1 MAGGESLG
9 NLYFDLGLRDDA
21 FEASFKSKLEKYK
34 KMELNV
40 GVKIDSES
48 AKKAISSTT
57 DALKGSSKVDFSSTI
72 TPLVT
77 RLKEARSELNVFKE
91 LMSETKN
98 IGKKLEIRTNI
109 KDTEKELEALM
120 SQIKLLE
127 KVQSSLS
134 VKTSP
139 LDLIPRRSLTDEKEL
154 SDKKAYWAEEEKL
167 SKRNADNKVSDET
180 KKQKAIKDTAN
191 EERKASVSEAR
202 VGSLDSSKSKNLAA
216 EALLRQ
222 KIAKE
227 VEATALAHKRNEAF
241 GTQSQSRIRS
251 NAEFTNKTLLSQ
263 RQIAMQLS
271 NQFGTMFSIYAVERF
286 VKKLAEVRGE
296 FELQKVSL
304 RAILQDAPAADAIFE
319 QIKQLSVKS
328 PFTFKDLIGYTKQL
342 AAFSI
347 PVNELYDT
355 MKNLADVSAGLGV
368 DMGRITLAFGQV
380 RAASVLRGQELRQF
394 TEAGI
399 PLVEELAKKFT
410 KLTGVVTS
418 NGDVFEKIS
427 KRMVSFEMVKE
438 IFDDMTS
445 AGGKFYNMQE
455 LQASTLKGKISNLA
469 DAFDLALNDIGESNE
484 GVLKGSLDL
493 TTELLRNWENVA
505 GILATII
512 LTYGAYNA
520 AVAVNTAITKLN
532 TQTGIY
538 NIATRKLSKAAI
550 IEEMIA
556 QSALNKAILANPY
569 AILIA
574 AIVGVIGVTI
584 SLTDATSYQ
593 ERAQARL
600 NELTDEASKN
610 SDDQKQSAERLLGVI
625 NSETETIYNK
635 IKALD
640 RLKELY
646 PNFVKNMDFHAV
658 AALGAEEQQRRLN
671 EAVDDMDIASAESKL
686 ASFKEVLA
694 ELRAGD
700 TKATDKAAEILGYGF
715 WKSLNTDASE
725 YLPVVEELISKM
737 EQQKQLQ
744 LDIQAQAK
752 FDLLPQEEKVK
763 IWEKQIEQLEAVR
776 AGMISAA
783 KSSDYLSTS
792 LVKPKE
798 KWDLMAE
805 TDMFKLSL
813 TSADFLNKKIFDLKN
828 LVDGGDVLPDT
839 REYWENQLT
848 SAKGVWDALSRKQ
861 DLASGNKSKWSEGA
875 IEADKNIKI
884 AEKALLAWDRSTKSQ
899 KKSEDAAAKA
909 LEIKIG
915 LLKES
920 YEIYKKL
927 AEIKGKDAA
936 KEMIATD
943 PAFARYK
950 NLPGG
955 AKVPTSTTEL
965 SNAIAPVIAA
975 SNQNS
980 AGVKKM
986 YRENAKLGM
995 EGYIEGVKESSD
1007 KIFKTLNDAI
1017 SDYKPKYDL
1026 YEKLLGLTGDR
1037 KKSSQL
1043 AFGKDAVDDYETFLR
1058 NQYAKMPG
1066 ASFFSE
1072 LTPPAEGATEE
1083 VKKAWKDLVEYIQS
1097 KKLGKI
1103 EYFEQMIAEASS
1115 TSDKIKKIELDRER
1129 DIADAEKSYA
1139 TDPERKAIA
1148 VAAAKS
1154 KAEAQINEIQS
1165 QLFQLS
1171 PLYAQIFED
1180 LGRVS
1185 ERSLDGLLERTK
1197 ALMTLAKTKGEV
1209 RKDSDGKTTGYFLK
1223 KGTKDDLS
1231 GLEIPENILIRV
1243 ADYNKLLERTSEIIN
1258 KIDEN
1263 PFRALFNP
1271 PKSDTPESPENKAK
1285 RISTAIKGIADIAS
1299 SVSGEIGSIMDSFGA
1314 SDESQAALKN
1324 ITDVATGAAGL
1335 AAGIISGNP
1344 VEMIKGIAKVITGLN
1359 AMHDAKY
1366 EKQIKEY
1373 QKQIDA
1379 TAKSYDKLT
1388 ESLSRKTEASKVDA
1402 QAEEYNLLQRE
1413 KSLLEAQKRAE
1424 EAKKK
1429 TDQSKIDDY
1438 NKQIEDATKKQQE
1451 LALNT
1456 INYILGGSI
1465 GAQSDS
1471 WAKTL
1476 TDAMDTAFQNGTD
1489 AAKAWGDSVD
1499 TIVRDIAKNFIV
1511 NSFLGN
1517 QLQGWLEAASADW
1530 TDANKNINQSAIEAD
1545 LQGFSL
1551 FAKSL
1556 EPATEAALKALSSIY
1571 GDGKTGASGSGLTGE
1586 IKGVTEDTAQR
1597 LASLLNAIRQDS
1609 GVNRLAFAEM
1619 KNILSEFNRGSIEAN
1634 SYLNKINE
1642 NTRLTA
1648 ENTAAIVRAFNDVT
1662 GVGSQGKALRIL

>member
-9 NLYFDLGLRDDA
+9 SLYFDLGLND
-21 FEASFKSKLEKYK
+21 EKFKSVFDAVVKKYDSK
-34 KMELNV
+34 FNIKV
-40 GVKIDSES
+40 GIDASGLKDIKAQLDAIRGAGIKAPTFLQKTKADNSIEES
-48 AKKAISSTT
+48 ARKQLLTQQKINT
-57 DALKGSSKVDFSSTI
+57 
-72 TPLVT
+72 
-77 RLKEARSELNVFKE
+77 
-91 LMSETKN
+91 
-98 IGKKLEIRTNI
+98 
-109 KDTEKELEALM
+109 ELE
-120 SQIKLLE
+120 
-127 KVQSSLS
+127 
-134 VKTSP
+134 
-139 LDLIPRRSLTDEKEL
+139 R
-154 SDKKAYWAEEEKL
+154 
-167 SKRNADNKVSDET
+167 
-180 KKQKAIKDTAN
+180 
-191 EERKASVSEAR
+191 
-202 VGSLDSSKSKNLAA
+202 
-216 EALLRQ
+216 
-222 KIAKE
+222 
-227 VEATALAHKRNEAF
+227 TALAHKRNESF

-263 RQIAMQLS
+263 RQLAIQLS

-427 KRMVSFEMVKE
+427 KRMVSFGMVKE

-455 LQASTLKGKISNLA
+455 LQAATLKGKISNLA
-469 DAFDLALNDIGESNE
+469 DAFDLALNDIGESND
-484 GVLKGSLDL
+484 GILKGGLDL

-505 GILATII
+505 GILASVII
-512 LTYGAYNA
+512 TYGTYNA
-520 AVAVNTAITKLN
+520 AVAINTAITRIN

-538 NIATRKLSKAAI
+538 SIATRKLSKAAM

-569 AILIA
+569 AILIT
-574 AIVGVIGVTI
+574 AIVGVISATI
-584 SLTDATSYQ
+584 ALTDATSYQ
-593 ERAQARL
+593 ERAQERL
-600 NELTDEASKN
+600 NELTKEASEN
-610 SDDQKQSAERLLGVI
+610 SESQKQSAERLLSTI
-625 NSETETIYNK
+625 NSETDTIYSK

-640 RLKELY
+640 RLKALY
-646 PNFVKNMDFHAV
+646 PEFVKNMDFHAV

-671 EAVDDMDIASAESKL
+671 EAVDEMDIASAEAKLSSFKDVL
-686 ASFKEVLA
+686 AS
-694 ELRAGD
+694 LRAGD
-700 TKATDKAAEILGYGF
+700 VKATDKAAEILGYGF

-725 YLPVVEELISKM
+725 YLPVIEDLVSKM
-737 EQQKQLQ
+737 EQQKQIQ
-744 LDIQAQAK
+744 LDIQKQAK
-752 FDLLPQEEKVK
+752 FDILPQEEKVK
-763 IWEKQIEQLEAVR
+763 IWQKQYDQLLNIKMA
-776 AGMISAA
+776 MISAA
-783 KSSDYLSTS
+783 KESDSLETS
-792 LVKPKE
+792 LKRPKE
-798 KWDLMAE
+798 SFDLLSK
-805 TDMFKLSL
+805 TNIFKLSL
-813 TSADFLNKKIFDLKN
+813 NGLDFLNKGLTDLKN
-828 LVDGGDVLPDT
+828 KMAGKDALPDT
-839 REYWENQLT
+839 RDYWENQLT

-861 DLASGNKSKWSEGA
+861 DLASGDKSKWSEA
-875 IEADKNIKI
+875 AKEADKNIKI
-884 AEKALLAWDRSTKSQ
+884 AEKALLAWDRSAKSQ
-899 KKSEDAAAKA
+899 KTSEDLAAKA
-909 LEIKIG
+909 LEVKIG

-936 KEMIATD
+936 KEMIAND

-955 AKVPTSTTEL
+955 AKVPTTTTEL

-980 AGVKKM
+980 AGVKKL

-995 EGYIEGVKESSD
+995 EGYLEGVKESSD
-1007 KIFKTLNDAI
+1007 KIIKSIEKTI

-1043 AFGKDAVDDYETFLR
+1043 AFGSAAIDDYETFLR
-1058 NQYAKMPG
+1058 NQYAKMPS

-1072 LTPPAEGATEE
+1072 LTPPSEGATDE

-1103 EYFEQMIAEASS
+1103 EYFEQIISEASS
-1115 TSDKIKKIELDRER
+1115 ASDKIKVIELKREQ
-1129 DIADAEKSYA
+1129 DILDAKKTFAADPAQMKLAIDAVKS
-1139 TDPERKAIA
+1139 TSEQ
-1148 VAAAKS
+1148 
-1154 KAEAQINEIQS
+1154 QINEIRS
-1165 QLFQLS
+1165 QLFQLT
-1171 PLYAQIFED
+1171 PLYDEVFKD
-1180 LGRVS
+1180 LGKVAIGNLD
-1185 ERSLDGLLERTK
+1185 SLLDKTNGLINLV
-1197 ALMTLAKTKGEV
+1197 KTKGEA
-1209 RKDSDGKTTGYFLK
+1209 KKGTNGETTGYFLK
-1223 KGTKDDLS
+1223 AGITDPNTGLKIEKDTLISVEKYNDL
-1231 GLEIPENILIRV
+1231 I
-1243 ADYNKLLERTSEIIN
+1243 ERTNSIVN
-1258 KIDEN
+1258 KINEN
-1263 PFRALFNP
+1263 PFKALFNP
-1271 PKSDTPESPENKAK
+1271 PKGATKESPEEKAK
-1285 RISTAIKGIADIAS
+1285 RIGSAIQGISDLAS
-1299 SVSGEIGSIMDSFGA
+1299 SVAGDLGGVMDSFGA
-1314 SDESQAALKN
+1314 SSESKESLNN
-1324 ITDVATGAAGL
+1324 IMGLATGTAQAGVGVAKL
-1335 AAGIISGNP
+1335 ASGDIVGGIKDLAS
-1344 VEMIKGIAKVITGLN
+1344 GIAKAVISLN

-1388 ESLSRKTEASKVDA
+1388 EAISRKTEASKVDA

-1424 EAKKK
+1424 ESKKK
-1429 TDQSKIDDY
+1429 TDQAKIDDY
-1438 NKQIEDATKKQQE
+1438 DKQIEEASKKQQE

-1456 INYILGGSI
+1456 ISYVLGGNI
-1465 GAQSDS
+1465 GSQADS

-1489 AAKAWGDSVD
+1489 AAQAWGDSVD
-1499 TIVRDIAKNFIV
+1499 NIVRDIAKNFIV
-1511 NSFLGN
+1511 NSFLGK
-1517 QLQGWLEAASADW
+1517 QLQGWLESASADW
-1530 TDANKNINQSAIEAD
+1530 SNADKSINQAAIEKD

-1556 EPATEAALKALSSIY
+1556 EPATEAALKALNSIY
-1571 GDGKTGASGSGLTGE
+1571 GDGKSGASGAGLTGE

-1634 SYLNKINE
+1634 SYLLKINE

-1648 ENTAAIVRAFNDVT
+1648 ENTAAIVRAFSDVT

>member
-9 NLYFDLGLRDDA
+9 NLYFDLGLDDKE
-21 FEASFKSKLEKYK
+21 FMSKLEALK
-34 KMELNV
+34 KGDFKIKV
-40 GVKIDSES
+40 GVDASGIASTQKQINDLLTVSSKPMTQFSAGKLALASDESTAKIINNSEKTYAYIGKQLAAIDAIKQNSANASVLSAAKVLSVETRAAETSIINAKRKESIETSAAEKSIVNAKRVSTES
-48 AKKAISSTT
+48 A
-57 DALKGSSKVDFSSTI
+57 
-72 TPLVT
+72 
-77 RLKEARSELNVFKE
+77 REEL
-91 LMSETKN
+91 
-98 IGKKLEIRTNI
+98 I
-109 KDTEKELEALM
+109 
-120 SQIKLLE
+120 Q
-127 KVQSSLS
+127 
-134 VKTSP
+134 
-139 LDLIPRRSLTDEKEL
+139 
-154 SDKKAYWAEEEKL
+154 
-167 SKRNADNKVSDET
+167 
-180 KKQKAIKDTAN
+180 
-191 EERKASVSEAR
+191 
-202 VGSLDSSKSKNLAA
+202 
-216 EALLRQ
+216 Q
-222 KIAKE
+222 KIRKE
-227 VEATALAHKRNEAF
+227 IENTALAHKRLEAF

-251 NAEFTNKTLLSQ
+251 NAEFANKTLLSQ
-263 RQIAMQLS
+263 RQLAIQLS

-347 PVNELYDT
+347 PVNELYGT
-355 MKNLADVSAGLGV
+355 MKKLADVSAGLGV

-520 AVAVNTAITKLN
+520 AVAVNTAITRLN

-538 NIATRKLSKAAI
+538 NIATRKLSKAAM

-569 AILIA
+569 AVLIA

-640 RLKELY
+640 RLKVLY
-646 PNFVKNMDFHAV
+646 PDFVKNMDFHAV

-725 YLPVVEELISKM
+725 YLPVVEELVSKM
-737 EQQKQLQ
+737 EQQKQVQ

-763 IWEKQIEQLEAVR
+763 IWEKQIEQLEAVK

-861 DLASGNKSKWSEGA
+861 DLASGNKSKWSEEA

-1043 AFGKDAVDDYETFLR
+1043 AFGRDAVDDYETFLR
-1058 NQYAKMPG
+1058 AQYAKLPS
-1066 ASFFSE
+1066 ATFFSE

-1103 EYFEQMIAEASS
+1103 EYFEQMISEAASA
-1115 TSDKIKKIELDRER
+1115 SDKIKKIELDRER
-1129 DIADAEKSYA
+1129 DIADAEKAYA
-1139 TDPERKAIA
+1139 TDPERKKIA
-1148 VAAAKS
+1148 VDAAKN
-1154 KAEAQINEIQS
+1154 KADGQINEIRS
-1165 QLFQLS
+1165 TLFQLT
-1171 PLYAQIFED
+1171 PLYDEVFKD
-1180 LGRVS
+1180 LGKVAIGNLDDLLGKTKGLVNILRDENKTEVKKDASGRITGYFVKKDTVDPITGLKIEKDTLVS
-1185 ERSLDGLLERTK
+1185 VEKYNELLERTN
-1197 ALMTLAKTKGEV
+1197 TIV
-1209 RKDSDGKTTGYFLK
+1209 
-1223 KGTKDDLS
+1223 
-1231 GLEIPENILIRV
+1231 
-1243 ADYNKLLERTSEIIN
+1243 N
-1258 KIDEN
+1258 KINEN
-1263 PFRALFNP
+1263 PFKALFNP
-1271 PKSDTPESPENKAK
+1271 AK
-1285 RISTAIKGIADIAS
+1285 GDAAETTEERLARIGKGIAGLSELAQ
-1299 SVSGEIGSIMDSFGA
+1299 SVSVDLGGIMDSFGA
-1314 SDESQAALKN
+1314 SAESQAALKN
-1324 ITDVATGAAGL
+1324 ITDVATGTASIAS
-1335 AAGIISGNP
+1335 GILSGDP
-1344 VEMIKGIAKVITGLN
+1344 VQVIKGIVGGIGKIIGGLT
-1359 AMHDAKY
+1359 AIHDAKY
-1366 EKQIKEY
+1366 EKQIKAY

-1388 ESLSRKTEASKVDA
+1388 DSLSRKTAASKVDA

-1413 KSLLEAQKRAE
+1413 KSLLESQKRAE

-1438 NKQIEDATKKQQE
+1438 NKQIEDDTKKQQE

-1517 QLQGWLEAASADW
+1517 QLQDWLEAASSDW

-1556 EPATEAALKALSSIY
+1556 EPATEAALKALNSIY
-1571 GDGKTGASGSGLTGE
+1571 GDGKSGGAGTGLTGE

-1662 GVGSQGKALRIL
+1662 GVGSQGKALRVL

>member
-9 NLYFDLGLRDDA
+9 NLYFDLGLDDKT
-21 FEASFKSKLEKYK
+21 FESIFNATMKKYDNK
-34 KMELNV
+34 FNIKV
-40 GVKIDSES
+40 GVDATGLKDIKAQLD
-48 AKKAISSTT
+48 AISKVGIKSPSFLQATKANNSVLESTQKQI
-57 DALKGSSKVDFSSTI
+57 LLQQKVST
-72 TPLVT
+72 
-77 RLKEARSELNVFKE
+77 
-91 LMSETKN
+91 
-98 IGKKLEIRTNI
+98 
-109 KDTEKELEALM
+109 ELE
-120 SQIKLLE
+120 
-127 KVQSSLS
+127 
-134 VKTSP
+134 
-139 LDLIPRRSLTDEKEL
+139 R
-154 SDKKAYWAEEEKL
+154 
-167 SKRNADNKVSDET
+167 
-180 KKQKAIKDTAN
+180 
-191 EERKASVSEAR
+191 
-202 VGSLDSSKSKNLAA
+202 
-216 EALLRQ
+216 
-222 KIAKE
+222 
-227 VEATALAHKRNEAF
+227 TALAHKRNENF
-241 GTQSQSRIRS
+241 GVQSQSRIRS

-455 LQASTLKGKISNLA
+455 LQAATLKGKISNLA

-538 NIATRKLSKAAI
+538 NIATRKLSKAAM

-569 AILIA
+569 AVLIA

-640 RLKELY
+640 RLKVLY
-646 PNFVKNMDFHAV
+646 PDFVKNMDFHAV

-737 EQQKQLQ
+737 EQQKQVQ
-744 LDIQAQAK
+744 LDIQAQAA
-752 FDLLPQEEKVK
+752 FDILPQEEKVK
-763 IWEKQIEQLEAVR
+763 IWEKQRAQLLAIKANMIAVTKEAD
-776 AGMISAA
+776 AFPN
-783 KSSDYLSTS
+783 S
-792 LVKPKE
+792 LKRPVE
-798 KWDLMAE
+798 
-805 TDMFKLSL
+805 
-813 TSADFLNKKIFDLKN
+813 IFDLLAKKN
-828 LVDGGDVLPDT
+828 IF
-839 REYWENQLT
+839 ET
-848 SAKGVWDALSRKQ
+848 SFTGLGAL
-861 DLASGNKSKWSEGA
+861 NKSLGILNDQISGKTPKITTDKEDWEKKLQDAKDAWEKISRTDILGKSPESIAAKRAYKEAENALKTWNLSSE
-875 IEADKNIKI
+875 
-884 AEKALLAWDRSTKSQ
+884 SQ
-899 KKSEDAAAKA
+899 KKSEDAASKA

-1103 EYFEQMIAEASS
+1103 EYFEQMISEAASA
-1115 TSDKIKKIELDRER
+1115 SDKIKKIELDRER
-1129 DIADAEKSYA
+1129 DIADAEKAYA
-1139 TDPERKAIA
+1139 TDPERKKIA
-1148 VAAAKS
+1148 VDSAKN
-1154 KAEAQINEIQS
+1154 KADGQINEIRS
-1165 QLFQLS
+1165 TLFQLT
-1171 PLYAQIFED
+1171 PLYDEVFKD
-1180 LGRVS
+1180 LGKVAIGNLDDLLGKTKGLVNILRDENKTEVKKDASGRITGYFVKKDTVDPNTGLKIEKDTLVS
-1185 ERSLDGLLERTK
+1185 VEKYNELLERTN
-1197 ALMTLAKTKGEV
+1197 TIV
-1209 RKDSDGKTTGYFLK
+1209 
-1223 KGTKDDLS
+1223 
-1231 GLEIPENILIRV
+1231 
-1243 ADYNKLLERTSEIIN
+1243 N
-1258 KIDEN
+1258 KINEN
-1263 PFRALFNP
+1263 PFKALFNP
-1271 PKSDTPESPENKAK
+1271 AK
-1285 RISTAIKGIADIAS
+1285 GDAAETTEERLARIGKGIAGLSELAQ
-1299 SVSGEIGSIMDSFGA
+1299 SVSGDLGGIMDSFGSSA
-1314 SDESQAALKN
+1314 ESQAALKN
-1324 ITDVATGAAGL
+1324 ITDVATGTASIAS
-1335 AAGIISGNP
+1335 GILSGDP
-1344 VEMIKGIAKVITGLN
+1344 VQAIKGVVGGIGKIIGGLN

-1366 EKQIKEY
+1366 EKQIKAY

-1379 TAKSYDKLT
+1379 TTKSYDKLT

-1438 NKQIEDATKKQQE
+1438 NKQIEEATNKQQE

-1456 INYILGGSI
+1456 INYVLGGSI

-1517 QLQGWLEAASADW
+1517 QLQDWLEAASSDW

-1556 EPATEAALKALSSIY
+1556 EPATEAALKALNSIY
-1571 GDGKTGASGSGLTGE
+1571 GDGKTGGAGAGLTGE

-1662 GVGSQGKALRIL
+1662 GVGSQGKALRVL